1 MNSNN
6 IKKMNVNL
14 DLFKIPNV
22 TRKQKKPKEPNNRIK
37 VKSNSNNKTMKKK
50 LLDYIRNKQ
59 EQKLKDPLEIKTN
72 HSSNSENLSN
82 FNDDFKDALTFL
94 ESNYEK
100 NKMNLKTNLNS
111 TIKNHNFENEN
122 INLSNDLYKNNVT
135 TSILPTNNDPFKL
148 NVSSPKFGCLKGG
161 SLPTYRSWVNNTQ
174 KNYPSISNQNPNTN
188 TIVQN
193 NISNETFSNI
203 QPNQST
209 SLQKSLFDI
218 DTEKDKLDSTKVS
231 SNPTLNIQNFSSD
244 ISNKIDKLKENSN
257 NLIEKPKRK
266 LKKKIIK
273 RNYTIGRSKVRPK
286 ISVLVSNK
294 TIRNRIST
302 KKTLLQQTPIEDIK
316 KFLIKRGFIKVGS
329 IAPNDVLRKMY
340 ETVSLICGDA
350 YNHNPDNLVYNY
362 FNYNESV

>member
-22 TRKQKKPKEPNNRIK
+22 TRKQKKPKEPNNKIK
-37 VKSNSNNKTMKKK
+37 VKTNTNNKTMKKK

-59 EQKLKDPLEIKTN
+59 EQKLKDPLVINTN
-72 HSSNSENLSN
+72 EDSKNNN
-82 FNDDFKDALTFL
+82 DFNDDFKDALNFL

-135 TSILPTNNDPFKL
+135 SSIIPTNNDNFKL
-148 NVSSPKFGCLKGG
+148 NVSSPKYGCLKGG

-174 KNYPSISNQNPNTN
+174 KNYPSISNNNSNNNNN

-193 NISNETFSNI
+193 NVSNPPLDNS
-203 QPNQST
+203 QSNQSR

-218 DTEKDKLDSTKVS
+218 DSEKDKLDSTKVS

-257 NLIEKPKRK
+257 NLIEKQKRK

>member
-1 MNSNN
+1 M
-6 IKKMNVNL
+6 
-14 DLFKIPNV
+14 
-22 TRKQKKPKEPNNRIK
+22 
-37 VKSNSNNKTMKKK
+37 
-50 LLDYIRNKQ
+50 
-59 EQKLKDPLEIKTN
+59 
-72 HSSNSENLSN
+72 
-82 FNDDFKDALTFL
+82 
-94 ESNYEK
+94 
-100 NKMNLKTNLNS
+100 
-111 TIKNHNFENEN
+111 
-122 INLSNDLYKNNVT
+122 
-135 TSILPTNNDPFKL
+135 
-148 NVSSPKFGCLKGG
+148 
-161 SLPTYRSWVNNTQ
+161 
-174 KNYPSISNQNPNTN
+174 
-188 TIVQN
+188 
-193 NISNETFSNI
+193 
-203 QPNQST
+203 
-209 SLQKSLFDI
+209 
-218 DTEKDKLDSTKVS
+218 DSTKVS